1 MIIISCIYSRNDG
14 EKNNTAGSILYRVLY
29 CESQH
34 NKYYLET
41 LLILPPR
48 HPQLPIP
55 KQEQKREQNANPIP
69 HKIRLPVLS
78 NIHTHHTSTTSIPIP
93 IPIST
98 TTKHPPP
105 PSRPRRYPHPLH
117 KPRNLARASRNN
129 SPHNQSAKPTPPRHP
144 RLSLGRRYKL
154 RFAHGRARHGRG
166 VREDDKT
173 PR

>member
-1 MIIISCIYSRNDG
+1 MVTYLNIPCQSH
-14 EKNNTAGSILYRVLY
+14 ILYLFSRHLHPHLSTINTTY
-29 CESQH
+29 TTTSSNSITNSESRR
-34 NKYYLET
+34 E
-41 LLILPPR
+41 
-48 HPQLPIP
+48 
-55 KQEQKREQNANPIP
+55 KREQNANPTA

-78 NIHTHHTSTTSIPIP
+78 NIHPHPATTITSIPIP
-93 IPIST
+93 ISP

-105 PSRPRRYPHPLH
+105 PPRPRRYPHPFH

-129 SPHNQSAKPTPPRHP
+129 SPHNPSAQPTPPRHP